1 MIFDPSHLCRFS
13 DFCTFRGLAPF
24 ATPGGLWLF
33 SCEDGP
39 VAVTPEED
47 APFLLHPGELLLSPV
62 SLRFAPVEACR
73 LYGIALGGSAAAL
86 SKAQLSGV
94 LVQKA
99 ARLPGIAEQ
108 VAEAASAK
116 ASPPPAVC
124 FALFCRLSS
133 FDEAAAPLPE
143 LAAEA
148 VRLIQSRYA
157 HLYGVEELAEALEVS
172 KSHLVRS
179 FKAATGKTPGQYLT
193 EIRVEAAK
201 QLLAAEDC
209 PLELLAQLT
218 GFSGANYFCKVFRS
232 CTGMTPAAYRRSVR
246 LPAQENS
253 LVPRSLYL

>member
-1 MIFDPSHLCRFS
+1 M
-13 DFCTFRGLAPF
+13 TA
-24 ATPGGLWLF
+24 
-33 SCEDGP
+33 
-39 VAVTPEED
+39 EED
-47 APFLLHPGELLLSPV
+47 APFLVRDGELLLTALP
-62 SLRFAPVEACR
+62 LQFAPVEETE
-73 LYGIALGGSAAAL
+73 LYGVALSGSAISLPPEAL
-86 SKAQLSGV
+86 TGV

-99 ARLPGIAEQ
+99 ASLPGLAEQ
-108 VAEAASAK
+108 IIEAAK
-116 ASPPPAVC
+116 AQVSPSPTFC
-124 FALFCRLSS
+124 FALFCRLAS
-133 FDEAAAPLPE
+133 FDEAAEPLPE

-157 HLYGVEELAEALEVS
+157 HLYGVEELAEVLEVS

-193 EIRVEAAK
+193 EIRIEAAK

-232 CTGMTPAAYRRSVR
+232 STGMTPAAYRRSVR
-246 LPAQENS
+246 VPATENS